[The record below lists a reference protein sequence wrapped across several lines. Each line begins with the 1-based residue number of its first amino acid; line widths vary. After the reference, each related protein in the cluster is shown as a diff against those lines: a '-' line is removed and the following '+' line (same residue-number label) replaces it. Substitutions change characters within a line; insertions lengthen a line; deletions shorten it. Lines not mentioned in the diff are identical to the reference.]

1 PPPGDVAPIESE
13 PEGAEVA
20 QPPAA
25 ADDER
30 PDELRSDTAG
40 AGVDSPAPQQEQNP
54 PTHEPADES
63 SAAPPESATEPQPP
77 PADPADGATAEPPT
91 AESPEPT
98 PPPFDERRS
107 PIVDQLKTKLGA
119 AMVASEVLPE
129 RDIWVRVTRDAWAE
143 TARVLREDLG
153 FTYFCFLSA

>member
-1 PPPGDVAPIESE
+1 MI
-13 PEGAEVA
+13 
-20 QPPAA
+20 
-25 ADDER
+25 
-30 PDELRSDTAG
+30 
-40 AGVDSPAPQQEQNP
+40 QEQNP

-77 PADPADGATAEPPT
+77 PAEAADGATAEPPT

-107 PIVDQLKTKLGA
+107 PIVDQLKTKLGD

-129 RDIWVRVTRDAWAE
+129 RVPAAANR
-143 TARVLREDLG
+143 
-153 FTYFCFLSA
+153 